1 MAEVLNADG
10 TPHVSNHRS
19 TIKDDNADFWFG
31 FE

>member
-10 TPHVSNHRS
+10 TPHTSNHRS
-19 TIKDDNADFWFG
+19 TIKDDNSDFWFG